1 MQSSTSARKEN
12 NRMVVQVVGIKK
24 ISFDTRDGSHVEGT
38 NLFCLANNP
47 NIDGLE
53 AMKLYVPI
61 EIEIPKG
68 LELNKKVNVDF
79 NQKGKIQQISAI

>member
-1 MQSSTSARKEN
+1 
-12 NRMVVQVVGIKK
+12 MVVQVVGRQK

-38 NLFCLANNP
+38 NLYCLAHNP

-53 AMKLYVPI
+53 AMKLYVPV

-68 LELNKKVNVDF
+68 LELNAKVHIDF
-79 NQKGKIQQISAI
+79 NHKGKIEAIRIK